1 MASEREYQITPVVP
15 EAIMHNTKSLA
26 NVHSLSASLFG
37 VTAGIVGL
45 ESYHGFFLYLI
56 LSVITTV
63 LYYVLKVAPDSI
75 AEGRK
80 PLDTGRYYRGA
91 LDFWTGGIFSGLSG
105 FVLTWTLFYG
115 LVRA

>member
-1 MASEREYQITPVVP
+1 MPSEREYQITPVVP
-15 EAIMHNTKSLA
+15 ETIMHNTKALA

-37 VTAGIVGL
+37 VTTGILGL
-45 ESYHGFFLYLI
+45 ESYHGFLVYLL
-56 LSVITTV
+56 LSFITAT
-63 LYYVLKVAPDSI
+63 LYYVLKIAPDSL

-80 PLDTGRYYRGA
+80 PLDTGRYYRNAFEFWTSGA
-91 LDFWTGGIFSGLSG
+91 LNGVSG